1 MIDRVTRQI
10 RYFAAMCVDAT
21 TAAIAFVLTFVL
33 QMKYFVDGSVK
44 ELWWLPFAAGIATVS
59 VFGVAGLYRTILRFA
74 GSRFFIKVLVCSIIS
89 TAVLVAITFGYIRLF
104 DSALDYPSRTFIT
117 FAVFLSVGASCSRL
131 LARYYIEHKD
141 NKNRERV
148 IIYGAGQGGHQL
160 FSAIRYGGKYTPV
173 AFIDDNPRSQGKSVH
188 GLKVYGFNAID
199 GLIKTK
205 NVSTVLLAMP
215 EMAHRNRAK
224 IIQKLQKFNI
234 KIQST
239 PNLTEWITNKAVLSE
254 LHNLSVEDLMSREP
268 VEVNEKLASYCIAG
282 KSVMIT
288 GAGGSIGSEL
298 CRQALVRKP
307 KIIVL
312 FELSESALFY
322 IQQEL
327 LKRREKIDGNIEI
340 VAVLGSVLDTTRLRN
355 VLSKFKVDTV
365 FHAAAYKHVPMI
377 EANAIEG
384 IRNNIIGT
392 KHLVD
397 SCVWANIRNLVII
410 STDKA
415 VRPTNLMGATKR
427 FSELVVQAIAKD
439 CQSMRTCLVRF
450 GNVLGSSGSVVP
462 IFREQINSGG
472 PVTVTH
478 PKMTRFFMTIPEAS
492 ELVIQAGAMASDA
505 EIFVLDMGEPELII
519 DLAREMISRA
529 GLAEQTADN
538 PKGDIAITFT
548 KPRPGEKLFEELSY
562 DNQLENTVHEMIRK
576 SNDRTHDLEKI
587 KVLVELLE
595 NSVENRDED
604 KMLEIVCQAVPEYEP
619 SEELRPNSFT
629 HIKSVPFEESSPLE
643 AN

>member
-1 MIDRVTRQI
+1 MIEQLNRPTRYI
-10 RYFAAMCVDAT
+10 LAMFVDAV
-21 TAAIAFVLTFVL
+21 TASTAVVLT
-33 QMKYFVDGSVK
+33 YFLNPRDFEGPVVSQ
-44 ELWWLPFAAGIATVS
+44 LWWLILVAGVAAVS
-59 VFGVAGLYRTILRFA
+59 VFSLAGLYRTILRFA
-74 GSRFFIKVLVCSIIS
+74 GARFFAKVILSSVIVTSVIA
-89 TAVLVAITFGYIRLF
+89 AVTFGYLRYVNLSF
-104 DSALDYPSRTFIT
+104 PLSSTVT
-117 FAVFLSVGASCSRL
+117 FAMLLSIGASCSRL

-160 FSAIRYGGKYTPV
+160 FSAIRYGGKYAPV
-173 AFIDDNPRSQGKSVH
+173 AFIDDNPRNQGKSVH

-199 GLIKTK
+199 RLIKTK

-239 PNLTEWITNKAVLSE
+239 PNLTDWITNRAVLSE

-327 LKRREKIDGNIEI
+327 LKRAEKIDGNIEI

-519 DLAREMISRA
+519 DLARRMISGA
-529 GLAEQTADN
+529 GLTEQTADN

-562 DNQLENTVHEMIRK
+562 DNKLEHTVHEMIHK
-576 SNDRTHDLEKI
+576 SNESTHDLEKI

-595 NSVENRDED
+595 NSVENRDDD

-619 SEELRPNSFT
+619 SDELRPNSFP
-629 HIKSVPFEESSPLE
+629 HIKSVPIEESSPLE